1 MLFGIVKIVM
11 KDSLIGSDGSPRIV
25 LDGVPVFCRY
35 DEIRDVADMRENP
48 MNPNKHPKYQLE
60 RLAEVIVKTGWRA
73 PITVSSL
80 SGMIVKGHGRLQ
92 AALLAGCYR
101 VPVEVQHYSSRAQE
115 EADLLA
121 DNRLA
126 ELSEIDGEA
135 LAEALRDM
143 ERTDSSFLGL
153 TGYSDEDIKLI
164 LDQVDDVDENDL
176 ESKDDDNG
184 NEENCLKFDGR
195 VIPLTAA
202 EGKRFILFMDSYMA
216 RNGGLAGAVQEL
228 LMRGDKCYLNT

>member
-1 MLFGIVKIVM
+1 M

-126 ELSEIDGEA
+126 ELSEIDGESLA
-135 LAEALRDM
+135 LLLGEIKCED
-143 ERTDSSFLGL
+143 ESFLGL
-153 TGYSDEDIKLI
+153 TGYSDEDISAILNNDVVEGLSEDEEKTTDDKPSFVIKL
-164 LDQVDDVDENDL
+164 DGVVVQL
-176 ESKDDDNG
+176 ER
-184 NEENCLKFDGR
+184 EEGIRLK
-195 VIPLTAA
+195 T
-202 EGKRFILFMDSYMA
+202 FMDCYMTKK
-216 RNGGLAGAVQEL
+216 GTFVGAILEL
-228 LMRGDKCYLNT
+228 LLRGDRRCSK